1 MLGLLVVFAVG
12 LFISL
17 GLDTMLGVAFSG
29 LVLTYAGSVTG
40 AMNWAVRSLAMVE
53 NSLTSFERIERYANQ
68 PPEALQG
75 AAAPP
80 DWPSHGEISV
90 RQLSVRY
97 RPELPMALSDITFH
111 VKSGMRVGI
120 IGRTGSGK
128 STLIL
133 TLMRLLEPAEGVV
146 EIDGI
151 NLSTLAL
158 EDLRSSLVVVPQEP
172 VLFSGSL
179 RESLDPFQA
188 CSDEEIHDALKRVEL
203 WPLFCS
209 LAERLDTAV
218 HEGGFNFSSG
228 QRQLICLARALL
240 RRSKVII
247 LDEAT
252 ASIDVQTD
260 YAIQRAIRAE
270 FRDST
275 VLVIAHR
282 LGTVLDSDL
291 IVTLQDG
298 RLAEVGAPAELLA
311 THGSILGQFVS
322 EAQRRSTASIG

>member
-1 MLGLLVVFAVG
+1 
-12 LFISL
+12 
-17 GLDTMLGVAFSG
+17 MLGVAFSG
-29 LVLTYAGSVTG
+29 LVLTYANSITG

-53 NSLTSFERIERYANQ
+53 NSLTSFERIERYAETV
-68 PPEALQG
+68 PEATG
-75 AAAPP
+75 GVVPP
-80 DWPSHGEISV
+80 PGWPSRGAITLHDF
-90 RQLSVRY
+90 SVRY
-97 RPELPMALSDITFH
+97 RPELPLALSRVSFCVEGGT
-111 VKSGMRVGI
+111 RVGI

-133 TLMRLLEPAEGVV
+133 ALMRLLEAAEGYI

-151 NLSTLAL
+151 NLSTVAL
-158 EDLRSSLVVVPQEP
+158 DDLRGSIVVVPQEP
-172 VLFSGSL
+172 VLFSGTL
-179 RESLDPFQA
+179 RESLDPFDA
-188 CSDEEIHDALKRVEL
+188 CSDEEIHAALKRVEL
-203 WPLFCS
+203 WPLFSS
-209 LAERLDTAV
+209 LPEGLATSV

-240 RRSKVII
+240 RQSKVIV

-260 YAIQRAIRAE
+260 YAIQRAIREE

-291 IVTLQDG
+291 MIALRDG
-298 RLAEVGAPAELLA
+298 VVAEVGRPAELL
-311 THGSILGQFVS
+311 TDQGSILSQFVS
-322 EAQRRSTASIG
+322 EAQRQKTPYVA